1 MSQQQQQPPT
11 SAAYAQPSNP
21 VERNPAESASTS
33 STTAS
38 ANAPTTAHR
47 TAPSASSGG
56 DDGVPSALGRG
67 VHGTSAD
74 ADVEERKPGQQKQR
88 DDVDADEQMAPP
100 GEGAVADAV
109 MAGGQGGGKT
119 GAQGAGGGL
128 SMESDLERKKAEQAP
143 LREAVKE
150 ERARGV
156 DVDGALGQTGG
167 HAT

>member
-1 MSQQQQQPPT
+1 MSQQQQPPT

-21 VERNPAESASTS
+21 VSRNPAESASSTS

-74 ADVEERKPGQQKQR
+74 ADAEARVPAGQQKQR

-109 MAGGQGGGKT
+109 AGGRGGKT

-156 DVDGALGQTGG
+156 DVGGALGQTGG